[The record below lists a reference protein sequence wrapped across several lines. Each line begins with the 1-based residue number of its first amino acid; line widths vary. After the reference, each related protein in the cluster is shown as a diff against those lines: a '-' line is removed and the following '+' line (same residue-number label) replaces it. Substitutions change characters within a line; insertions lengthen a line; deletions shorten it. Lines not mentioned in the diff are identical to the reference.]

1 MKKKYIQLHIWIDQN
16 NNWFGGIILIL
27 TILSVL
33 LLQLSN
39 NIVSLSL
46 GITSLLLVAI
56 MALLRKKWNE
66 SKIDLECFY
75 DLPVEGDIIVVTNDD
90 KLGFY
95 LDTQSNYMGVVNNGD
110 EFQVTKVKIFFKN
123 KEVRIHFK
131 YQYKNKYYSSLIG
144 ANGEQIAF
152 LDYFPTKKY
161 WSTKA
166 DIRNDKL
173 EKLGI

>member
-33 LLQLSN
+33 LQLSN

-46 GITSLLLVAI
+46 GITSLVLVAI

-66 SKIDLECFY
+66 SEIDLEDLY

-90 KLGFY
+90 KLRFY
-95 LDTQSNYMGVVNNGD
+95 LESQSNYIGVVNNGD
-110 EFQVTKVKIFFKN
+110 EFQVTKVKIKN

-131 YQYKNKYYSSLIG
+131 YQYKNKIYPQVLG
-144 ANGEQIAF
+144 ATGEQIAF

>member
-16 NNWFGGIILIL
+16 NNWFSGIILTL

-33 LLQLSN
+33 LLQISN

-46 GITSLLLVAI
+46 GISSLSLVAI

-66 SKIDLECFY
+66 SEIDLEDFY

-90 KLGFY
+90 KLRFY
-95 LDTQSNYMGVVNNGD
+95 LELQSNYVGLVNNGD
-110 EFQVTKVKIFFKN
+110 EFQVTKVDVRN
-123 KEVRIHFK
+123 KEIRIHFK
-131 YQYKNKYYSSLIG
+131 YQYYNKYYVSSIG
-144 ANGEQIAF
+144 TIDEQIAF
-152 LDYFPTKKY
+152 IDYFPTKKY

>member
-16 NNWFGGIILIL
+16 NNWFGGIILTL

-46 GITSLLLVAI
+46 GISSLLLVAI

-66 SKIDLECFY
+66 SEIDLEDFY
-75 DLPVEGDIIVVTNDD
+75 DLPVEGDIIIVTNDD
-90 KLGFY
+90 KLRFY
-95 LDTQSNYMGVVNNGD
+95 LESQSNYVGLVNNGD
-110 EFQVTKVKIFFKN
+110 EFQVTKVDVSN
-123 KEVRIHFK
+123 KEIRIHFK
-131 YQYKNKYYSSLIG
+131 YQYYNKYFAGST
-144 ANGEQIAF
+144 GEQVAF

-161 WSTKA
+161 WSTKS

>member
-1 MKKKYIQLHIWIDQN
+1 MKKKYIQLHIWIDN
-16 NNWFGGIILIL
+16 NNGWFGGIILTL
-27 TILSVL
+27 TIFSVL

-46 GITSLLLVAI
+46 GITSLVLVAI

-66 SKIDLECFY
+66 SEIDLEDFY

-90 KLGFY
+90 KLRFY
-95 LDTQSNYMGVVNNGD
+95 LDLQSNYIGLVNNGD
-110 EFQVTKVKIFFKN
+110 EFQVTKVRIKN
-123 KEVRIHFK
+123 KKVIIHFK
-131 YQYKNKYYSSLIG
+131 HQYKNKYYVSSLG
-144 ANGEQIAF
+144 TTGEQVAF
-152 LDYFPTKKY
+152 LDYFSTKKY

>member
-1 MKKKYIQLHIWIDQN
+1 MKKKYIQLHIWIDN
-16 NNWFGGIILIL
+16 NNGWFGGIILLL

-39 NIVSLSL
+39 NIVNLSL
-46 GITSLLLVAI
+46 GISSLLLVAT

-90 KLGFY
+90 KLRFY

-110 EFQVTKVKIFFKN
+110 EFQVTKVDVRN
-123 KEVRIHFK
+123 KEIRIHFK

-144 ANGEQIAF
+144 ATGEQIAF

>member
-16 NNWFGGIILIL
+16 NNWFGGIILVL

-39 NIVSLSL
+39 NIVNLSL
-46 GITSLLLVAI
+46 GISSLLLVAV

-66 SKIDLECFY
+66 SEIDLEDFY

-90 KLGFY
+90 KLSFY
-95 LDTQSNYMGVVNNGD
+95 LESQSNYIGEVKNGD
-110 EFQVTKVKIFFKN
+110 EFQVTKVKIKN

-131 YQYKNKYYSSLIG
+131 YQYYNKYYSSLIG
-144 ANGEQIAF
+144 ATGEQIAF

-161 WSTKA
+161 WSTKSE
-166 DIRNDKL
+166 IRDMKL
-173 EKLGI
+173 KQLGL

>member
-16 NNWFGGIILIL
+16 NNWFGGIILTL

-46 GITSLLLVAI
+46 GISSLLLVAI

-66 SKIDLECFY
+66 SEIDLEDFY
-75 DLPVEGDIIVVTNDD
+75 DLPVEGDIIVVTNND
-90 KLGFY
+90 KLWFY
-95 LDTQSNYMGVVNNGD
+95 LESQSNYMGVVNNGD
-110 EFQVTKVKIFFKN
+110 EFQVTKVKIKN

-144 ANGEQIAF
+144 ATGEQIAF